1 LKEKKEKNIQNDSKD
16 PNFCNEV
23 IETGSQIFPKEELT
37 HLSACLQ
44 CGNCVG
50 GCPSGKRTAWRIRK
64 IFRETLLGEKEK
76 VLSDDDLWN
85 CTTCYTCQER
95 CPRGVPSTDIVRI
108 LRNLAV
114 RNGNMKDN
122 HKKVC
127 EILLKYGHAVPVNE
141 QTKKNRKEL
150 GLDEL
155 PPTVHSYPEGLKEV
169 LMLFEK
175 TGFKELVEDKEN

>member
-1 LKEKKEKNIQNDSKD
+1 
-16 PNFCNEV
+16 
-23 IETGSQIFPKEELT
+23 
-37 HLSACLQ
+37 
-44 CGNCVG
+44 
-50 GCPSGKRTAWRIRK
+50 
-64 IFRETLLGEKEK
+64 
-76 VLSDDDLWN
+76 
-85 CTTCYTCQER
+85 
-95 CPRGVPSTDIVRI
+95 
-108 LRNLAV
+108 
-114 RNGNMKDN
+114 MKDN

-169 LMLFEK
+169 LILFEK

>member
-175 TGFKELVEDKEN
+175 TVFKELVEDKEN

>member
-1 LKEKKEKNIQNDSKD
+1 LKGTQKKGKQNNVNDSS
-16 PNFCNEV
+16 FCNEV
-23 IETGSQIFPKEELT
+23 LETGKEIFPIEELR
-37 HLSACLQ
+37 HFQACLQ

-64 IFRETLLGEKEK
+64 IFRETLLGEKAK

-114 RNGNMKDN
+114 RNGNMKEN

-155 PPTVHSYPEGLKEV
+155 PPTVHSYPDGLKEV
-169 LMLFEK
+169 LILFEK